1 MPKFLI
7 MYNLKDDLKE
17 EDFVLWVHEFKGPF
31 ISGLSAVK
39 SYTLTKAVGA
49 IKAEGGPP
57 GPADPPYT
65 MIGIVDRLEK
75 TGLVERTP
83 NPDDRRSILI
93 RITEK
98 GAALTDELKGRM
110 LTANQEFLASLSHE
124 EETML
129 RGLLQRLMR

>member
-17 EDFVLWVHEFKGPF
+17 EDFVSWVHEFKGPF

-65 MIGIVDRLEK
+65 MIGIVDVTSFEEYAK
-75 TGLVERTP
+75 DQETP
-83 NPDDRRSILI
+83 AYKDDFTPKMMGWVKNMLIL
-93 RITEK
+93 RVS
-98 GAALTDELKGRM
+98 
-110 LTANQEFLASLSHE
+110 EFFPKP
-124 EETML
+124 
-129 RGLLQRLMR
+129 